1 MFVIKHKNIFFFL
14 SGIVVALAV
23 FSIFF
28 FGLKMS
34 IEFTGGSLMEVSYA
48 EGRPAPR
55 DVATRAEEL
64 LGEKSAVQEVGE
76 NGFILRT
83 RELTPAEH
91 TELFSRLS
99 LSGAYQPKEER
110 YTLVGPSIGQE
121 LRSKAWYAILLV
133 LFGIVLFVMFAF
145 RGSGEKDKDFQG
157 PSGWQYGT
165 IALIT
170 LAHDVVVPVGLFAF
184 LGSVFVNAEINT
196 LFVTALLAIFG
207 YSVHDTIVVFD
218 RVREHV
224 RRDREEP
231 ASPNRGGHRHES
243 LATLVGKSLSAT
255 YVRSMNTSFTTLLA
269 LLALIF
275 FGDSATF
282 YFAIALAAG
291 ITAGTYS
298 SIFLAAPLLL
308 VFQKRGVR

>member
-1 MFVIKHKNIFFFL
+1 MFVIHHRKIFFIL
-14 SGIVVALAV
+14 SGLVVALAV

-34 IEFTGGSLMEVSYA
+34 IEFTGGSLMEVSYRG
-48 EGRPAPR
+48 ERPSPH
-55 DVATRAEEL
+55 DVAAVAEKL

-76 NGFILRT
+76 RGFILRT
-83 RELTPAEH
+83 RELTSAEH
-91 TELFSRLS
+91 GELFSRLS
-99 LSGAYQPKEER
+99 FGGTYAPTEER
-110 YTLVGPSIGQE
+110 YTLIGPSIGKE
-121 LRSKAWYAILLV
+121 LRTKAWYAILLV
-133 LFGIVLFVMFAF
+133 LFGIALFVMFAF
-145 RGSGEKDKDFQG
+145 RNSGEKDEKSSG
-157 PSGWQYGT
+157 PAGWHYGV

-184 LGSVFVNAEINT
+184 LGSMFVDAELNT
-196 LFVTALLAIFG
+196 LFVTALLAILG

-218 RVREHV
+218 RVREYV
-224 RRDREEP
+224 RRNKED
-231 ASPNRGGHRHES
+231 HRHEP
-243 LATLVGKSLSAT
+243 LADFVGKSLSAT
-255 YVRSMNTSFTTLLA
+255 YVRSMNTSLTTLLA

-298 SIFLAAPLLL
+298 SILLAAPLLL
-308 VFQKRGVR
+308 VFQKFGKK

>member
-1 MFVIKHKNIFFFL
+1 MFVIHHKNIFFIF
-14 SGIVVALAV
+14 SGLVVALAV

-34 IEFTGGSLMEVSYA
+34 IEFTGGSLMEVSYRG
-48 EGRPAPR
+48 EGPSPQ
-55 DVATRAEEL
+55 DVAAVAEKL

-76 NGFILRT
+76 RGFILRT
-83 RELTPAEH
+83 RELTSAEH
-91 TELFSRLS
+91 GELFSRLS
-99 LSGAYQPKEER
+99 FGGAYAPILER
-110 YTLVGPSIGQE
+110 YTLIGPSIGEE
-121 LRSKAWYAILLV
+121 LRTKAWYAILLV

-145 RGSGEKDKDFQG
+145 RNSGEKDEKSSG
-157 PSGWQYGT
+157 PAGWHYGI
-165 IALIT
+165 IALVT

-184 LGSVFVNAEINT
+184 LGSMFIDAEIST
-196 LFVTALLAIFG
+196 LFVTALLAILG

-224 RRDREEP
+224 RRNRED
-231 ASPNRGGHRHES
+231 HRHES
-243 LATLVGKSLSAT
+243 LADLVGKSLSAT
-255 YVRSMNTSFTTLLA
+255 YVRSMNTSLTTLLA
-269 LLALIF
+269 LLALIV

-308 VFQKRGVR
+308 AFQRK

>member
-1 MFVIKHKNIFFFL
+1 MFVIKHKNIFFIF
-14 SGIVVALAV
+14 SGLIVALAV
-23 FSIFF
+23 FSLFF

-48 EGRPAPR
+48 GERPSPR
-55 DVATRAEEL
+55 DVASLAEEL
-64 LGEKSAVQEVGE
+64 LGEKSAVQEMGE

-83 RELTPAEH
+83 RELTSTEHAE
-91 TELFSRLS
+91 LLS
-99 LSGAYQPKEER
+99 HLSFAGTYTPLEER

-133 LFGIVLFVMFAF
+133 LFGIALFIMFAF
-145 RGSGEKDKDFQG
+145 RSKEEKDGADASG
-157 PSGWQYGT
+157 PAGWQYGA
-165 IALIT
+165 IALVT

-184 LGSVFVNAEINT
+184 LGSLFVNAEINT

-224 RRDREEP
+224 RRDKEE
-231 ASPNRGGHRHES
+231 HRHEP

-255 YVRSMNTSFTTLLA
+255 YVRSMNTSLTTLLA

-308 VFQKRGVR
+308 TFQKSSGR